1 MPTTTTTPAP
11 QTDRNADSTPGTRPH
26 GGHHIGYIRVS
37 TVIQNTERQLDGI
50 SLHKV
55 FEDKASAKDTNR
67 PQLQACMEYLR
78 EGDTLHV
85 HSIDRLARNLK
96 ELQDVV
102 TTLNGRDISVQF
114 HKENMLFGGSGDDS
128 YQKLMF
134 QILGAFAE
142 FERSMILERQKEGIA
157 KAKAQGKYR
166 GRKAKLTAEQ
176 VTELKAK
183 ASEGTIPKAKLARE
197 YGISRQTLYS
207 YLG

>member
-1 MPTTTTTPAP
+1 MTIMTTATERA
-11 QTDRNADSTPGTRPH
+11 TDRDIDAVPVTHPH
-26 GGHHIGYIRVS
+26 SGHHIGYIRVS
-37 TVIQNTERQLDGI
+37 TVIQSTERQLDGI

-85 HSIDRLARNLK
+85 HSIDRLARNLR
-96 ELQDVV
+96 ELQEVV
-102 TTLNGRDISVQF
+102 TTLNGRGISVQF
-114 HKENMLFGGSGDDS
+114 HKENMLFGGRGDDS

-157 KAKAQGKYR
+157 KAKAQGKYK

-176 VTELKAK
+176 VRELKAK
-183 ASEGTIPKAKLARE
+183 ASEGTISKAQLARE